1 MAWLPGM
8 VHNGGA
14 TTVARRS
21 RRKTTIPALWETG
34 PVEYP
39 AQDPEFPRRL
49 RRRKL
54 QLSFAPLHDHT
65 VGMTSY
71 LYELPTTGAISF
83 ADVCVDSTATYTADI
98 ADATEARAN
107 LRAVLKESKRTD
119 EKDHLRLVKVC
130 RSSL

>member
-1 MAWLPGM
+1 MG
-8 VHNGGA
+8 
-14 TTVARRS
+14 
-21 RRKTTIPALWETG
+21 
-34 PVEYP
+34 YP

-71 LYELPTTGAISF
+71 LHELPTTGAISF

-107 LRAVLKESKRTD
+107 LRAALKESKRTD
-119 EKDHLRLVKVC
+119 DSEKDYLKLVKVRTSC
-130 RSSL
+130 